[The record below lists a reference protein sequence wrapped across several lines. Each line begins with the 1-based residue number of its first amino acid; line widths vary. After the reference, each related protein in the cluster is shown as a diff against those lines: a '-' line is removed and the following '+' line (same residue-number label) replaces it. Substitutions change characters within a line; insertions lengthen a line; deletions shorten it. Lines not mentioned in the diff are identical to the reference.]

1 MVKEDLFLLTLKLYL
16 KNNFMKD
23 LTVVIVTYRTPKKI
37 ITNCIRSIQK
47 NVKILIIE
55 NSSNFEHNSLLKKF
69 PNLKILC
76 TGKNLG
82 YGKGNN
88 FGLVSIKTKY
98 VLILNPDIVCEKNLF
113 KSISSVIRKKI
124 NFHIIGCQYLKDKVF
139 MPAGYFDYK
148 KNEDFK
154 KTFHQKN
161 IKLLT
166 RVEWVKGCSML
177 INLKKFKNKNIFD
190 KNYFLF
196 FEEFDLCKSIID
208 KNGNI
213 FTCNEFKV
221 HHLGFKSSLG
231 KNLSEKINANNV
243 KDWHWMWSSFYFY
256 KKNYNFFYATYKLI
270 GKLIKSFFKIIIYSS
285 TFQKNKK
292 DKYLYRFLG
301 LFNSFIDKPSYF
313 RGKD

>member
-124 NFHIIGCQYLKDKVF
+124 NFHIIGCQYLKDIVF

-154 KTFHQKN
+154 KT
-161 IKLLT
+161 
-166 RVEWVKGCSML
+166 L
-177 INLKKFKNKNIFD
+177 ISKIPSGTLGNPIDIANCAL
-190 KNYFLF
+190 FLAS
-196 FEEFDLCKSIID
+196 EMSEYI
-208 KNGNI
+208 NGETIHVN
-213 FTCNEFKV
+213 
-221 HHLGFKSSLG
+221 GG
-231 KNLSEKINANNV
+231 MYMA
-243 KDWHWMWSSFYFY
+243 
-256 KKNYNFFYATYKLI
+256 
-270 GKLIKSFFKIIIYSS
+270 
-285 TFQKNKK
+285 
-292 DKYLYRFLG
+292 
-301 LFNSFIDKPSYF
+301 
-313 RGKD
+313 